1 MKILSSIG
9 NQLIDIVTVLV
20 AVFILVDITVL
31 IVTVSIISLIILP
44 PLLVLLLT
52 FYTIEKLCHITL

>member
-31 IVTVSIISLIILP
+31 IVTVSIISLIILT